1 LAPDPERRR
10 SADRRDRRIGEA
22 VWWADEFGHEW
33 QSQVNNRA
41 NGTGC
46 PYCSNNAVL
55 PGFNDL
61 ATKRPEVAAEWHPT
75 KNALTPRDVAEKS
88 NRKVWFLCR
97 DGHEWESNINNR
109 TALGQGCPICAGQKV
124 LTGFNDLTTTNPTL
138 AVEWHPT
145 RNAPLTPRDVFR
157 STTKRFW
164 WRDALGHEWEASAN
178 ERSNGSNCP
187 YCSGQRILVGFND
200 LATRNPALAAEWH
213 PTHRPNSPDG
223 HADERHQSVVAV
235 RFRAR

>member
-1 LAPDPERRR
+1 MAPDPERRR

-61 ATKRPEVAAEWHPT
+61 ATKRREVAAEWHPT

-124 LTGFNDLTTTNPTL
+124 LTGFNDLTTT
-138 AVEWHPT
+138 T
-145 RNAPLTPRDVFR
+145 RHSR
-157 STTKRFW
+157 S
-164 WRDALGHEWEASAN
+164 
-178 ERSNGSNCP
+178 
-187 YCSGQRILVGFND
+187 SGTRP
-200 LATRNPALAAEWH
+200 ATV
-213 PTHRPNSPDG
+213 T
-223 HADERHQSVVAV
+223 
-235 RFRAR
+235 